1 MDSLLR
7 NIVRRQKGEIAD
19 LYSRDFVERSKTV
32 QLVEQLKSP
41 LIKVVIGPRR
51 AGKSTIVLQALQDE
65 RFAYLNFEDESMP
78 EIEDGDLIVDAL
90 NSVYGE
96 VDFYFF
102 DEIQNLNRWEQFLN
116 RLHRQGK
123 NIIATGSNAKLLS
136 EELASSLTGRHL
148 EIEVLPLSFKEVSV
162 IKSDQETYFKEYLIK
177 GGYPEI
183 VYKNANHQSYLETLW
198 DSIILKD
205 IAKRKKVRNISSLT
219 DVLNLSLTTMTSRY
233 SVESLVRALNNDVS
247 APSVKKFL
255 SYGGEAYLISEL
267 NQFSIKP
274 KVRIKSDRKLYCID
288 NGFYSAKS
296 VTYSDNYGVMLENL
310 VFNELRSRGC
320 KPNLNLFYY
329 QTKSGHE
336 VDFLLR
342 SGHINQELLQVC
354 YSMSSLRTKER
365 EFRALV
371 EASDELALSNLTVVT
386 KDEEGEEKIK
396 GKTINIVPAIKWLTE
411 II

>member
-1 MDSLLR
+1 MEKILK

-19 LYSRDFVERSKTV
+19 LYSQEFIERSKTA

-41 LIKVVIGPRR
+41 LIKVVMGPRR
-51 AGKSTIVLQALQDE
+51 AGKSTIVLQALQGE

-78 EIEDGDLIVDAL
+78 EIEDGDLIIEAL

-96 VDFYFF
+96 VDFFFF

-162 IKSDQETYFKEYLIK
+162 IKSDKEAYFNEYLVK

-183 VYKNANHQSYLETLW
+183 AYKNANHQSYLETLW
-198 DSIILKD
+198 DSIVLKD
-205 IAKRKKVRNISSLT
+205 IAKRKKVRNLSSLT
-219 DVLNLSLTTMTSRY
+219 DVLNLALATMTSRY
-233 SVESLVRALNNDVS
+233 SVESLVRALNHDVS

-255 SYGGEAYLISEL
+255 SYGTEAYLISEL

-274 KVRIKSDRKLYCID
+274 KVRLKSDRKLYSID

-296 VTYSDNYGVMLENL
+296 VMYSDNYGVMLENL
-310 VFNELRSRGC
+310 AFNELRSRGY

-336 VDFLLR
+336 VDFLIR
-342 SGHINQELLQVC
+342 SAHINQELIQVC
-354 YSMSSLRTKER
+354 YSLSSLKTKER

-386 KDEEGEEKIK
+386 KDEEGEEKIR
-396 GKTINIVPAIKWLTE
+396 GKVIKIVPAIKWLT
-411 II
+411 